1 MAKKIRR
8 EVMINGTKRWI
19 SGNNEQEYAENLLA
33 ALAPQPSTEMRFA
46 QHKHNFRTYA
56 QKWFDVFSKPNVE
69 MVTAITYKRQLIR
82 YIYPALENLNVEDIV
97 PADIQK
103 IFNEMDGAARETKT
117 KVKNVLNMIL
127 EQAVEDDLLRRNPL
141 QSRSIRVIGRASKP
155 TEPYTIEQM
164 RFLVQSLNRIEN
176 PQDRAYLALHALHP
190 LRLEEVLGL
199 KEKDIDLIENTI
211 HIERAVTHPAR
222 NQPLIKDTKTEASR
236 RTINLVPQ
244 IIPYLPQTSPEC
256 FVLGGDSPLTYT
268 QVRRMCERIQ
278 RDTGFD
284 KTISPRRFRT
294 TVLTDLYDTTKD
306 IKQAQAAAGH
316 TTAAMTLKHYIKG
329 RHQHTNTATPI
340 ASVYGLKTDEKT
352 DFGNAQFSY
361 MA

>member
-1 MAKKIRR
+1 
-8 EVMINGTKRWI
+8 
-19 SGNNEQEYAENLLA
+19 
-33 ALAPQPSTEMRFA
+33 
-46 QHKHNFRTYA
+46 
-56 QKWFDVFSKPNVE
+56 
-69 MVTAITYKRQLIR
+69 
-82 YIYPALENLNVEDIV
+82 
-97 PADIQK
+97 
-103 IFNEMDGAARETKT
+103 
-117 KVKNVLNMIL
+117 
-127 EQAVEDDLLRRNPL
+127 
-141 QSRSIRVIGRASKP
+141 
-155 TEPYTIEQM
+155 M

-244 IIPYLPQTSPEC
+244 IIPHLPQNAPEC

-284 KTISPRRFRT
+284 ETISPRRFRT

-316 TTAAMTLKHYIKG
+316 TTAAMTLKHYVKG
-329 RHQHTNTATPI
+329 RQEHTNTAAPI
-340 ASVYGLKTDEKT
+340 ANAYGL
-352 DFGNAQFSY
+352 GN
-361 MA
+361 

>member
-1 MAKKIRR
+1 MLVVGSNGSENGIGVADDAIVVIEFRHSTIARAFGAEPFVHFYKALRVALVASPQGIEHRQHIISVIQHR
-8 EVMINGTKRWI
+8 QIVAHHLVGQQLFFFRLCRLLRAGLVNNPQSHLLEVIQQF
-19 SGNNEQEYAENLLA
+19 ELLA
-33 ALAPQPSTEMRFA
+33 F
-46 QHKHNFRTYA
+46 
-56 QKWFDVFSKPNVE
+56 
-69 MVTAITYKRQLIR
+69 
-82 YIYPALENLNVEDIV
+82 
-97 PADIQK
+97 
-103 IFNEMDGAARETKT
+103 
-117 KVKNVLNMIL
+117 IL
-127 EQAVEDDLLRRNPL
+127 
-141 QSRSIRVIGRASKP
+141 G

-244 IIPYLPQTSPEC
+244 IIPYLPQNDLEC

-316 TTAAMTLKHYIKG
+316 TTAAMTLKHYVKG

-340 ASVYGLKTDEKT
+340 ASVYGLE
-352 DFGNAQFSY
+352 N
-361 MA
+361 